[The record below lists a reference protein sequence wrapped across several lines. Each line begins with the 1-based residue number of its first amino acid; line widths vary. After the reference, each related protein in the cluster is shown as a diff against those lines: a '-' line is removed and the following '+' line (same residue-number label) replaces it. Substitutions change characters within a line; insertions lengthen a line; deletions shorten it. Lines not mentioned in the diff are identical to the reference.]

1 MEEKD
6 REGNVK
12 GEKEEQKERG
22 RERGYGKQKAENI
35 TQTAVVVWRKHR
47 WDGNGQI
54 TFFDLSPIVLLHRT
68 ILFLHNGPF
77 LIFAGI

>member
-12 GEKEEQKERG
+12 GEKEERKEGG

-35 TQTAVVVWRKHR
+35 TQTAVVWRNHR
-47 WDGNGQI
+47 WYGNGQI
-54 TFFDLSPIVLLHRT
+54 TFFDLSPVVLLHRT